1 VHEVGHLAPQGH
13 LGGSM
18 EDVAAMLIK
27 SIRMFPYYP
36 VREEISP
43 REQNYER
50 GLSARQGLSPSRSH
64 PHQNSATG
72 GQNMSNEHFTRQVLP
87 RDETIDHVS
96 MQALASFVI
105 LLAMSPVL
113 LVLVVV
119 SMTYLLSALI
129 AVSGIL
135 G

>member
-1 VHEVGHLAPQGH
+1 MPNKT
-13 LGGSM
+13 M
-18 EDVAAMLIK
+18 
-27 SIRMFPYYP
+27 
-36 VREEISP
+36 
-43 REQNYER
+43 NY
-50 GLSARQGLSPSRSH
+50 
-64 PHQNSATG
+64 
-72 GQNMSNEHFTRQVLP
+72 
-87 RDETIDHVS
+87 VS

-119 SMTYLLSALI
+119 SVTYLPSALL